1 MVANK
6 QKKEPVT
13 RREGKLYN
21 RMHKKVDES
30 TMWNK
35 EFKVPTVL
43 QELRQCWEDNYCWF
57 K

>member
-30 TMWNK
+30 TM
-35 EFKVPTVL
+35 
-43 QELRQCWEDNYCWF
+43 
-57 K
+57 